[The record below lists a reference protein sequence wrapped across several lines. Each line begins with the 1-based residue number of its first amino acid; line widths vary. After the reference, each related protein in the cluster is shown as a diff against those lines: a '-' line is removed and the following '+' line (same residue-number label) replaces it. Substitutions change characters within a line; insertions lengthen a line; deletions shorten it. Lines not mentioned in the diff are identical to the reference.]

1 MIKALRFAMFCLLCG
16 LGLNMNAQTVET
28 CLVVWQNDGGTTK
41 FAFSEA
47 PVVKYEGETL
57 VLTTTKTSVEY
68 PLSQLKKF
76 TFEADPTKVEEL
88 KVTSVVKDDGIVSV
102 YNMSGQLIKTY
113 KSEGNQQI
121 TFATESLPVGMYI
134 IKTNSQTFKILKK

>member
-1 MIKALRFAMFCLLCG
+1 MIKALRFAMFCLL
-16 LGLNMNAQTVET
+16 LGMGVNVNAQTAAT

-76 TFEADPTKVEEL
+76 TFEVDPTKVEEL
-88 KVTSVVKDDGIVSV
+88 EVTSDLKNDGMVSV
-102 YNMSGQLIKTY
+102 YNMSGQLVKTY
-113 KSEGNQQI
+113 KSEGSQRI
-121 TFATESLPVGMYI
+121 TFAIESLPAG
-134 IKTNSQTFKILKK
+134 